1 MTIESLPI
9 DSLHADP
16 ANARVHSPK
25 NLDAIKASLTRFGQQ
40 KPIVIDEKGI
50 VRAGNGTLAAAKSLG
65 WTQLNVVRTH
75 LTGSD
80 AVAYAIAD
88 NRTSDLSDWDDDALA
103 RQLDD
108 LRDTGFDLSDL
119 GFDDKAVAKLLD
131 EKSEPDSETLGDEKW
146 LVVVTCKDEADQVAF
161 LDQMERDG
169 RICKALL
176 V

>member
-1 MTIESLPI
+1 MTIESIPI

-65 WTQLNVVRTH
+65 WTQLNVVRTP
-75 LTGSD
+75 LTGAE

-103 RQLDD
+103 AQLDD
-108 LRDTGFDLSDL
+108 LRSSGFDLTDL
-119 GFDDKAVAKLLD
+119 GFDDRAVAKLLNESD
-131 EKSEPDSETLGDEKW
+131 DPASETLGQEKW
-146 LVVVTCKDEADQVAF
+146 LVVVTCKDEPDQVAF
-161 LDQMERDG
+161 LEQMEQENRT
-169 RICKALL
+169 CKALMG
-176 V
+176 